1 LEEFFR
7 RSKEAEAILPKTKL
21 IQSLKDILDG
31 KAFSEKEEKKFKER
45 GEELLSE
52 YYEAYA
58 DTWTHKVDLEK
69 YIKRDFEVEN
79 GENITISGMIDKI
92 EYLDDLFG
100 GRINIVDYK
109 TGRSFSEKT
118 KDEKKDYERQIVF
131 YHLLLDGYDENVT
144 INQSMLDFIEKN
156 KKGVF
161 EQHSFPVT
169 KEKLDELKGEI
180 NTCVREVLSLEFLK
194 KGCGKKDCEWCG
206 LSR

>member
-1 LEEFFR
+1 MWCSGGPSEESAS
-7 RSKEAEAILPKTKL
+7 RS
-21 IQSLKDILDG
+21 
-31 KAFSEKEEKKFKER
+31 
-45 GEELLSE
+45 
-52 YYEAYA
+52 
-58 DTWTHKVDLEK
+58 
-69 YIKRDFEVEN
+69 
-79 GENITISGMIDKI
+79 
-92 EYLDDLFG
+92 
-100 GRINIVDYK
+100 YK

-169 KEKLDELKGEI
+169 KEKLDELKTEI

-194 KGCGKKDCEWCG
+194 KGCGKRDCEWCG
-206 LSR
+206 LGQ